1 MNKGEND
8 ENILQNNKISAKKC
22 SLHEMKMGAR
32 EENRKA
38 VKQAN
43 IASVS
48 SNNEQAL
55 IFSFVLF

>member
-1 MNKGEND
+1 MNKGEN
-8 ENILQNNKISAKKC
+8 ENILQNNKISANKC